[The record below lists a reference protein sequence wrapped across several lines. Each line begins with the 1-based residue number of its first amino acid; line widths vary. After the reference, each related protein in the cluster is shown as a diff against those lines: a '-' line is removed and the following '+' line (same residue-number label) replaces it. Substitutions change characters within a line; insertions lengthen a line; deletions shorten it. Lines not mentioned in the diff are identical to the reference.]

1 MSELLQGLSLLR
13 QVFRRPEADYFE
25 EYLRTILVTKG
36 EIRNE
41 YFLAIMEDFAFTSQ
55 LPTLAILPEL
65 PGK

>member
-13 QVFRRPEADYFE
+13 QIFRRPETDYFE

-36 EIRNE
+36 KIRNE
-41 YFLAIMEDFAFTSQ
+41 CFLGVMEDLTLTNQ
-55 LPTLAILPEL
+55 LPAIALWPEL